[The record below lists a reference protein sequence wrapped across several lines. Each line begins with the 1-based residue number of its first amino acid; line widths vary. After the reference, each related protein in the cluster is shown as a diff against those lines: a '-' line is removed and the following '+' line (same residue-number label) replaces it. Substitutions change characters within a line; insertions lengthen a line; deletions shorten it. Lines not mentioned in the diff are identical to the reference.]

1 MEMDILKS
9 ILSENE
15 VTPLGSLNGTPLYSF
30 EDAQR
35 INKIGLVKE
44 KIQGKEVEFGERPM
58 RPDGLGYL
66 ETKANAIAVPTSFF
80 ENRYRKVEVK
90 ETIVDE
96 KTKKE
101 KEVVKDVYYEVV
113 TDYRA
118 CKEQASSRVYTTT
131 IPVYQIGA
139 KKDSKGNSDL
149 FLIGQRNIS
158 DTEFINEFKGKLNKE
173 SMVKIFKLIGNNPTE
188 QVEDTLEF

>member
-80 ENRYRKVEVK
+80 ENRYRKVEIVK
-90 ETIVDE
+90 TVANE

-101 KEVVKDVYYEVV
+101 ETVKDVYYEVV

-118 CKEQASSRVYTTT
+118 CKEQASGRVYTTT
-131 IPVYQIGA
+131 IHVYQIGA
-139 KKDSKGNSDL
+139 KKDSKGNADL

-158 DTEFINEFKGKLNKE
+158 DTDFINDFKGKLDKE
-173 SMVKIFKLIGNNPTE
+173 SMVKIFKLIGNNPTK
-188 QVEDTLEF
+188 QVEDKLEF

>member
-118 CKEQASSRVYTTT
+118 CKEQASGHVYTTT

-173 SMVKIFKLIGNNPTE
+173 SMVKILKLIGNNPTE

>member
-1 MEMDILKS
+1 MDILKS

-44 KIQGKEVEFGERPM
+44 KIQGKEVEFSERPM

-80 ENRYRKVEVK
+80 ENRYRKVEIVK
-90 ETIVDE
+90 TSLNE

-101 KEVVKDVYYEVV
+101 ETVKDVYYEVV

-118 CKEQASSRVYTTT
+118 CKEQASGRVYTTT
-131 IPVYQIGA
+131 IHVYQIGA
-139 KKDSKGNSDL
+139 KKDSKGNADL

-158 DTEFINEFKGKLNKE
+158 DADFINEFKGKLNKE
-173 SMVKIFKLIGNNPTE
+173 SMVKILKLIGNNPAK

>member
-80 ENRYRKVEVK
+80 ENRYRKVEIVK
-90 ETIVDE
+90 TVANE

-101 KEVVKDVYYEVV
+101 ETVKDVYYEVV

-118 CKEQASSRVYTTT
+118 CKEQASGRVYTTT

-139 KKDSKGNSDL
+139 KKDSKGNADL

-158 DTEFINEFKGKLNKE
+158 DTDFINEFL
-173 SMVKIFKLIGNNPTE
+173 SLIHI
-188 QVEDTLEF
+188 

>member
-44 KIQGKEVEFGERPM
+44 KIQGKEVEFGERPL

-80 ENRYRKVEVK
+80 ENRYRKVEIVK
-90 ETIVDE
+90 TSLNE

-101 KEVVKDVYYEVV
+101 ETVKDVYYEVV

-118 CKEQASSRVYTTT
+118 CKEQASGRVYTTT
-131 IPVYQIGA
+131 IHVYQIGA
-139 KKDSKGNSDL
+139 KKDSKGNADL

-158 DTEFINEFKGKLNKE
+158 DADFINEFKGKLNKE
-173 SMVKIFKLIGNNPTE
+173 SMVKILKLIGNNPAK

>member
-1 MEMDILKS
+1 MDILKS

-80 ENRYRKVEVK
+80 ENRYRKVEIVK
-90 ETIVDE
+90 TSLNE
-96 KTKKE
+96 KKKKE
-101 KEVVKDVYYEVV
+101 ETVKDVYYEVV

-118 CKEQASSRVYTTT
+118 CKEQASGRVYTTT
-131 IPVYQIGA
+131 IHVYQIGA
-139 KKDSKGNSDL
+139 KKDSKGNADL

-158 DTEFINEFKGKLNKE
+158 DTDFINEFKGKLNKE
-173 SMVKIFKLIGNNPTE
+173 SMVKILKLIGNNPAK

>member
-66 ETKANAIAVPTSFF
+66 ETKSNAIAVPTSFF

-101 KEVVKDVYYEVV
+101 KEVVKNVYYEVV

-173 SMVKIFKLIGNNPTE
+173 SMVKILKLIGNNPTE

>member
-66 ETKANAIAVPTSFF
+66 ETKASAIAVPTSFF

-139 KKDSKGNSDL
+139 KKDSKGNTDL

-173 SMVKIFKLIGNNPTE
+173 SMVKILKLIGNNPTE

>member
-1 MEMDILKS
+1 MDILKS

-80 ENRYRKVEVK
+80 ENRYRKVEIVK
-90 ETIVDE
+90 TRLNE

-101 KEVVKDVYYEVV
+101 ETVKDVYYEVV

-118 CKEQASSRVYTTT
+118 CKEQASGRVYTTT
-131 IPVYQIGA
+131 IHVYQIGA
-139 KKDSKGNSDL
+139 KKDSKGNADL

-158 DTEFINEFKGKLNKE
+158 DADFINEFKGKLNKE
-173 SMVKIFKLIGNNPTE
+173 SMVKILKLIGNNPAK

>member
-131 IPVYQIGA
+131 IPVYQIGT
-139 KKDSKGNSDL
+139 KKDSKGNADL

-158 DTEFINEFKGKLNKE
+158 DTDFINEFKGKLNKE
-173 SMVKIFKLIGNNPTE
+173 SMVKILKLIGNNPTK

>member
-44 KIQGKEVEFGERPM
+44 KIQGKKVEFGERPM

-80 ENRYRKVEVK
+80 ENRYRKVEIVK
-90 ETIVDE
+90 TVANE

-101 KEVVKDVYYEVV
+101 ETVKDVYYEVV

-118 CKEQASSRVYTTT
+118 CKEQASGRVYTTT

-139 KKDSKGNSDL
+139 KKDSKGNADL
-149 FLIGQRNIS
+149 FLIGRRNIS
-158 DTEFINEFKGKLNKE
+158 DTDFINEFKGKLNKE
-173 SMVKIFKLIGNNPTE
+173 SMVKILKLISNNQTE

>member
-80 ENRYRKVEVK
+80 ENRYRKVEIVK
-90 ETIVDE
+90 TSLNE

-101 KEVVKDVYYEVV
+101 ETVKDVYYEVV

-118 CKEQASSRVYTTT
+118 CKEQASGRVYTTT
-131 IPVYQIGA
+131 IHVYQIGA
-139 KKDSKGNSDL
+139 KKDSKGNADL

-158 DTEFINEFKGKLNKE
+158 DADFINEFKGKLNKE
-173 SMVKIFKLIGNNPTE
+173 SMVKILKLIGNNTTK

>member
-15 VTPLGSLNGTPLYSF
+15 VTPLGSLKGTPLYSF

-80 ENRYRKVEVK
+80 ENRYRKVQITKTVLN
-90 ETIVDE
+90 E

-101 KEVVKDVYYEVV
+101 ETLKDVYYEVV

-139 KKDSKGNSDL
+139 KKDSKGNADL
-149 FLIGQRNIS
+149 FLIGRRNIS
-158 DTEFINEFKGKLNKE
+158 DTDFINEFKGKLNKE
-173 SMVKIFKLIGNNPTE
+173 SMVKILKLIGNNQTE

>member
-80 ENRYRKVEVK
+80 ENRYRKVQITKTVLN
-90 ETIVDE
+90 E

-101 KEVVKDVYYEVV
+101 ETVKDVYYEVV

-118 CKEQASSRVYTTT
+118 CKEQTSGRVYTTT
-131 IPVYQIGA
+131 IHVYQIGA
-139 KKDSKGNSDL
+139 KKDSKGNADL

-158 DTEFINEFKGKLNKE
+158 DADFINEFKGKLNKE
-173 SMVKIFKLIGNNPTE
+173 SMVKILKLIGNNPTE

>member
-66 ETKANAIAVPTSFF
+66 ETKSNAIAVPTSFF
-80 ENRYRKVEVK
+80 ENRYRKVEIVK
-90 ETIVDE
+90 TSLNE

-101 KEVVKDVYYEVV
+101 ETVKDVYYEVV

-118 CKEQASSRVYTTT
+118 CKEQASGRVYTTT
-131 IPVYQIGA
+131 IHVYQIGA
-139 KKDSKGNSDL
+139 KKDSKGNADL
-149 FLIGQRNIS
+149 FLIGQKNIS
-158 DTEFINEFKGKLNKE
+158 DTDFINEFKGKLNKE
-173 SMVKIFKLIGNNPTE
+173 SMVKILKLIGNNPAK

>member
-1 MEMDILKS
+1 MELDILKS

-15 VTPLGSLNGTPLYSF
+15 VTSLGSLNGTPLYSF

-80 ENRYRKVEVK
+80 ENRYRKVEIVK
-90 ETIVDE
+90 TVANE

-101 KEVVKDVYYEVV
+101 ETVKDVYYEVV

-118 CKEQASSRVYTTT
+118 CKEQASGRVYTTT
-131 IPVYQIGA
+131 IHVYQIGA
-139 KKDSKGNSDL
+139 KKDSKGNADL

-158 DTEFINEFKGKLNKE
+158 DADFINEFKGKLNKE
-173 SMVKIFKLIGNNPTE
+173 SMVKILKLIGNNPTE

>member
-66 ETKANAIAVPTSFF
+66 ETKTNAIAVPTSFF
-80 ENRYRKVEVK
+80 ENRYRKVQITKTVLN
-90 ETIVDE
+90 E
-96 KTKKE
+96 KTNKE
-101 KEVVKDVYYEVV
+101 ETVKDVYYEVV

-118 CKEQASSRVYTTT
+118 CKEQASGRVYTTT
-131 IPVYQIGA
+131 IHVYQIGA
-139 KKDSKGNSDL
+139 KKDSKGNADL

-158 DTEFINEFKGKLNKE
+158 DADFINEFKGKLNKE
-173 SMVKIFKLIGNNPTE
+173 SMVKILKLIGNNPTK

>member
-80 ENRYRKVEVK
+80 ENRYRKVEIVK
-90 ETIVDE
+90 TVANG

-101 KEVVKDVYYEVV
+101 ETVKDVYYEVV

-118 CKEQASSRVYTTT
+118 CKEQASGRVYTTT

-139 KKDSKGNSDL
+139 KKDSKGNADL
-149 FLIGQRNIS
+149 FLIGRRNIS
-158 DTEFINEFKGKLNKE
+158 DTDFINEFKGKLNKE
-173 SMVKIFKLIGNNPTE
+173 SMVKILKLIGNNQTE

>member
-101 KEVVKDVYYEVV
+101 KEVVKDLYYEVV

-118 CKEQASSRVYTTT
+118 CKEQASGRVYTTT

-139 KKDSKGNSDL
+139 KKDSKGNADL
-149 FLIGQRNIS
+149 SLIGQRNIS

-173 SMVKIFKLIGNNPTE
+173 SMVKILKLIGNNPTE

>member
-66 ETKANAIAVPTSFF
+66 ETKSNAIAVPTSFF
-80 ENRYRKVEVK
+80 EKKAESTLDRLSSLISGQVNDK
-90 ETIVDE
+90 E
-96 KTKKE
+96 KKE
-101 KEVVKDVYYEVV
+101 EKL
-113 TDYRA
+113 
-118 CKEQASSRVYTTT
+118 ASTSNVS
-131 IPVYQIGA
+131 G
-139 KKDSKGNSDL
+139 DMWG
-149 FLIGQRNIS
+149 
-158 DTEFINEFKGKLNKE
+158 
-173 SMVKIFKLIGNNPTE
+173 
-188 QVEDTLEF
+188 

>member
-96 KTKKE
+96 KRRKKKKLLKMYITK
-101 KEVVKDVYYEVV
+101 
-113 TDYRA
+113 
-118 CKEQASSRVYTTT
+118 S
-131 IPVYQIGA
+131 
-139 KKDSKGNSDL
+139 
-149 FLIGQRNIS
+149 
-158 DTEFINEFKGKLNKE
+158 
-173 SMVKIFKLIGNNPTE
+173 
-188 QVEDTLEF
+188 

>member
-1 MEMDILKS
+1 MEIDILKN

-80 ENRYRKVEVK
+80 ENRYRKVEIVK
-90 ETIVDE
+90 TSLNE

-101 KEVVKDVYYEVV
+101 ETVKDVYYEVV

-118 CKEQASSRVYTTT
+118 CKEQASGRVYTTT

-139 KKDSKGNSDL
+139 KKDSKGNADL

-158 DTEFINEFKGKLNKE
+158 DTDFINEFKGKLNKE
-173 SMVKIFKLIGNNPTE
+173 SMVKILKLIGNNQTE

>member
-44 KIQGKEVEFGERPM
+44 KIQGKEVEFGDRPM

-66 ETKANAIAVPTSFF
+66 ETKSNAIAVPTSFF
-80 ENRYRKVEVK
+80 ENRYRKVEIVK
-90 ETIVDE
+90 TRLNE

-101 KEVVKDVYYEVV
+101 ETVKDVYYEVV

-118 CKEQASSRVYTTT
+118 CKEQASGRVYTTT
-131 IPVYQIGA
+131 IHVYQIGA
-139 KKDSKGNSDL
+139 KKDSKGNADL

-158 DTEFINEFKGKLNKE
+158 DTDFINEFKGKLNKE
-173 SMVKIFKLIGNNPTE
+173 SMVKILKLIGNNPTE

>member
-1 MEMDILKS
+1 MDILKS

-66 ETKANAIAVPTSFF
+66 ETKSNAIAVPTSFF
-80 ENRYRKVEVK
+80 ENRYRKVEIVK
-90 ETIVDE
+90 TSLNE
-96 KTKKE
+96 KTKE
-101 KEVVKDVYYEVV
+101 EETVKDVYYEVV

-118 CKEQASSRVYTTT
+118 CKEQASGRVYTTT
-131 IPVYQIGA
+131 IHVYQIGA
-139 KKDSKGNSDL
+139 KKDSKGNADL

-158 DTEFINEFKGKLNKE
+158 DADFINEFKGKLNKE
-173 SMVKIFKLIGNNPTE
+173 SMVKILKLIGNNPTE

>member
-80 ENRYRKVEVK
+80 ENRYRKVEIVK
-90 ETIVDE
+90 TVANE

-101 KEVVKDVYYEVV
+101 ETVKDVYYEVV

-118 CKEQASSRVYTTT
+118 CKEQASGRVYTTT

-139 KKDSKGNSDL
+139 KKDSKGNADL
-149 FLIGQRNIS
+149 FLIGRRNIS
-158 DTEFINEFKGKLNKE
+158 DTDFINEFKGKLNKE
-173 SMVKIFKLIGNNPTE
+173 SMVKILKLISNNQTE
-188 QVEDTLEF
+188 QVEDKLEF

>member
-80 ENRYRKVEVK
+80 ENRYRKVQITKTVLN
-90 ETIVDE
+90 E

-101 KEVVKDVYYEVV
+101 ETVKDVYYEVV

-118 CKEQASSRVYTTT
+118 CKEQASGRVYTTT
-131 IPVYQIGA
+131 IHVYQIGA
-139 KKDSKGNSDL
+139 KKDSKGNADL

-158 DTEFINEFKGKLNKE
+158 DADFINEFKCKLNKE
-173 SMVKIFKLIGNNPTE
+173 SMVKILKLIGNNPTK

>member
-66 ETKANAIAVPTSFF
+66 ETKSNAIAVPTSFF
-80 ENRYRKVEVK
+80 ENRYRKVEIVK
-90 ETIVDE
+90 TSLNE

-101 KEVVKDVYYEVV
+101 ETVKDVYYEVV

-118 CKEQASSRVYTTT
+118 CKEQASGRVYTTT
-131 IPVYQIGA
+131 IHVYQIGA
-139 KKDSKGNSDL
+139 KKDSKGNADL

-158 DTEFINEFKGKLNKE
+158 DTDFINEFKGKLNKE
-173 SMVKIFKLIGNNPTE
+173 SMVKILKLISNNPTE

>member
-58 RPDGLGYL
+58 RQDGLGYL
-66 ETKANAIAVPTSFF
+66 ETKTNAIAVPTSFF
-80 ENRYRKVEVK
+80 ENRYRKVEIVK
-90 ETIVDE
+90 TSLNE

-101 KEVVKDVYYEVV
+101 ETVKDVYYEVV

-118 CKEQASSRVYTTT
+118 CKEQASGRVYTTT
-131 IPVYQIGA
+131 IHVYQIGA
-139 KKDSKGNSDL
+139 KKDSKGNADL

-158 DTEFINEFKGKLNKE
+158 DADFINEFKGKLNKE
-173 SMVKIFKLIGNNPTE
+173 SMVKILKLIGNNPAK

>member
-66 ETKANAIAVPTSFF
+66 ETKSNAIAVPTSFF
-80 ENRYRKVEVK
+80 ENRYRKVEIVK
-90 ETIVDE
+90 TVANE

-101 KEVVKDVYYEVV
+101 ETVKDVYYEVV

-118 CKEQASSRVYTTT
+118 CKEQASGRVYTTT
-131 IPVYQIGA
+131 IHVYQIGA
-139 KKDSKGNSDL
+139 KKDSKGNADL

-158 DTEFINEFKGKLNKE
+158 DTDFINEFKGKLNKE
-173 SMVKIFKLIGNNPTE
+173 SMVKILKLIGNNKTE

>member
-80 ENRYRKVEVK
+80 ENRYRKVEIVK
-90 ETIVDE
+90 TSLNE

-101 KEVVKDVYYEVV
+101 ETVKDVYYEVV

-118 CKEQASSRVYTTT
+118 CKEQASGRVYTTT
-131 IPVYQIGA
+131 IHVYQIGA
-139 KKDSKGNSDL
+139 KKDSKGNADL

-158 DTEFINEFKGKLNKE
+158 DTDFINDFKGKLDKE
-173 SMVKIFKLIGNNPTE
+173 SMVKIFKLIGNNPTK
-188 QVEDTLEF
+188 QVEDKLEF

>member
-58 RPDGLGYL
+58 RLDGLGYL
-66 ETKANAIAVPTSFF
+66 ETKSNAIAVPTSFF
-80 ENRYRKVEVK
+80 ENRYRKAEIVK
-90 ETIVDE
+90 TRLNE

-101 KEVVKDVYYEVV
+101 ETVKDVYYEVV

-118 CKEQASSRVYTTT
+118 CKEQASGRVYTTT

-139 KKDSKGNSDL
+139 KKDSKGNADL

-158 DTEFINEFKGKLNKE
+158 DTDFINEFKGKLNKE
-173 SMVKIFKLIGNNPTE
+173 SMVKILKLIGNNPTE

>member
-15 VTPLGSLNGTPLYSF
+15 VTPLGSLKGTPLYSF

-44 KIQGKEVEFGERPM
+44 KIQGKKVEFGERSM

-80 ENRYRKVEVK
+80 ENRYRKVQITKTVLNK
-90 ETIVDE
+90 

-101 KEVVKDVYYEVV
+101 ETLKDVYYEVV

-139 KKDSKGNSDL
+139 KKDSKGNADL

-158 DTEFINEFKGKLNKE
+158 DTDFINEFKGKLNKE
-173 SMVKIFKLIGNNPTE
+173 SMVKILKLIGNNQTE

>member
-44 KIQGKEVEFGERPM
+44 KIQGKEVEFGKRPM

-66 ETKANAIAVPTSFF
+66 ETKSNAIAVPTSFF
-80 ENRYRKVEVK
+80 ENRYRKVQITKTVLN
-90 ETIVDE
+90 E

-101 KEVVKDVYYEVV
+101 EIVKDVYYEVV

-118 CKEQASSRVYTTT
+118 CKEQASGRVYTTT

-139 KKDSKGNSDL
+139 KKDSKGNADL

-158 DTEFINEFKGKLNKE
+158 DTDFINEFKGKLNKE
-173 SMVKIFKLIGNNPTE
+173 SMVKILKLIGNNPTK

>member
-80 ENRYRKVEVK
+80 ENRYRKVEIVK
-90 ETIVDE
+90 TVANE

-101 KEVVKDVYYEVV
+101 EIVKDVYYEVV

-118 CKEQASSRVYTTT
+118 CKEQASGRVYTTT
-131 IPVYQIGA
+131 IHVYQIGA
-139 KKDSKGNSDL
+139 KKDSKGNADL

-158 DTEFINEFKGKLNKE
+158 DADFINEFKGKLDKE
-173 SMVKIFKLIGNNPTE
+173 SMVKIFKLIGNNPTK
-188 QVEDTLEF
+188 QVEDKLEF

>member
-80 ENRYRKVEVK
+80 ENRYRKVEIVK
-90 ETIVDE
+90 TSLNE
-96 KTKKE
+96 KTKE
-101 KEVVKDVYYEVV
+101 EETVKDVYYEVV

-118 CKEQASSRVYTTT
+118 CKEQASGRVYTTT
-131 IPVYQIGA
+131 IHVYQIGA
-139 KKDSKGNSDL
+139 KKDSKGNADL

-158 DTEFINEFKGKLNKE
+158 DADFINEFKGKLNKE
-173 SMVKIFKLIGNNPTE
+173 SMVKILKLIGNNPAE

>member
-44 KIQGKEVEFGERPM
+44 KIQGKDVEFGERPM

-80 ENRYRKVEVK
+80 ENRYRKVEIVK
-90 ETIVDE
+90 TVANE

-101 KEVVKDVYYEVV
+101 ETVKDVYYEVV

-118 CKEQASSRVYTTT
+118 CKEQASGRVYTTT

-139 KKDSKGNSDL
+139 KKDSKGNADL
-149 FLIGQRNIS
+149 FLIGRRNIS
-158 DTEFINEFKGKLNKE
+158 DTDFINEFKGKLNKE
-173 SMVKIFKLIGNNPTE
+173 SMVKIFKLIGNNKTE

>member
-80 ENRYRKVEVK
+80 ENRYRKVEIVK
-90 ETIVDE
+90 TRLNE
-96 KTKKE
+96 KAKKE
-101 KEVVKDVYYEVV
+101 ETVKDVYYEVV

-118 CKEQASSRVYTTT
+118 CKEQASGRVYATT
-131 IPVYQIGA
+131 IHVYQIGA
-139 KKDSKGNSDL
+139 KKDSKGNADL

-158 DTEFINEFKGKLNKE
+158 DTDFINEFKGKLNKE
-173 SMVKIFKLIGNNPTE
+173 SMVKILKLIGNNPTK

>member
-66 ETKANAIAVPTSFF
+66 ETKSNAIAVPTSFF
-80 ENRYRKVEVK
+80 ENRYRKVEIVK
-90 ETIVDE
+90 TSLNE

-101 KEVVKDVYYEVV
+101 ETVKDVYYEVV

-118 CKEQASSRVYTTT
+118 CKEQASGRVYTTT
-131 IPVYQIGA
+131 IHVYQIGA
-139 KKDSKGNSDL
+139 KKDSKGNADL

-158 DTEFINEFKGKLNKE
+158 DADFINEFKGKLNKE
-173 SMVKIFKLIGNNPTE
+173 SMVKILKLIGNNPAK

>member
-58 RPDGLGYL
+58 RPDGLGFL
-66 ETKANAIAVPTSFF
+66 EI
-80 ENRYRKVEVK
+80 
-90 ETIVDE
+90 
-96 KTKKE
+96 
-101 KEVVKDVYYEVV
+101 
-113 TDYRA
+113 DYRD
-118 CKEQASSRVYTTT
+118 CKEQASGRVYTTT
-131 IPVYQIGA
+131 IHVYQIGA
-139 KKDSKGNSDL
+139 KKDSKGNADL
-149 FLIGQRNIS
+149 FLIGQKNIS
-158 DTEFINEFKGKLNKE
+158 DKEFINEFKGKLNKE
-173 SMVKIFKLIGNNPTE
+173 SMVKILKLIGNNKTE